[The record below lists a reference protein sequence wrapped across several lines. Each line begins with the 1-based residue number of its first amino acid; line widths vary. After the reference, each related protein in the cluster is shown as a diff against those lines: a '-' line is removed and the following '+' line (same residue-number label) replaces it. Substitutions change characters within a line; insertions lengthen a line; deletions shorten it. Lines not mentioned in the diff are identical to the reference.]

1 MAPTQKQDEKYRVVL
16 RMRGMFPKDLAG
28 YEAHRLRKGGDISHV
43 DKTRSHL
50 NKTFIGN
57 EIWAAEALERIQEIR
72 LQNFLDEVTA
82 LRKRKRKKDAERR
95 LAEGPKEP
103 WRATRHGPLRE
114 IILTANRA
122 YFEDEM
128 AEFLGENREAEF
140 QACAESWLR
149 KEFKGDI
156 IHARVDRDET
166 AFHVHAVLLPI
177 ERVEMTRTNKKT
189 GETKVIAVRHMLQPS
204 KHDLVKDYE
213 QAQDSAGD
221 AFSVVNLQRGERRAA
236 AIRQARAAGQPL
248 PKRRYHAR
256 TSEWR
261 AVQELKLEAQ
271 EAVLSEREDALA
283 RRDRRLDTRDAALAV
298 REAEIDTIDAAIEG
312 VERGTLTFDESGDVL
327 RLEAAP
333 PEEKPAPETA
343 RLMQRLAASPKGRT
357 RATAL
362 VGRLFGVLK
371 RRALVDAEQALRRD
385 IAEIGK
391 ARDMLQ
397 GLVSRL
403 SGEVATSGKAT
414 LRGLTRSLMALRRHE
429 PPDHGEEYPPDHD

>member
-1 MAPTQKQDEKYRVVL
+1 MCGRD
-16 RMRGMFPKDLAG
+16 
-28 YEAHRLRKGGDISHV
+28 S
-43 DKTRSHL
+43 
-50 NKTFIGN
+50 
-57 EIWAAEALERIQEIR
+57 
-72 LQNFLDEVTA
+72 
-82 LRKRKRKKDAERR
+82 
-95 LAEGPKEP
+95 
-103 WRATRHGPLRE
+103 
-114 IILTANRA
+114 A
-122 YFEDEM
+122 YFEDEI

-140 QACAESWLR
+140 QACAETWLR

-166 AFHVHAVLLPI
+166 AFHVHAVLLPV
-177 ERVEMTRTNKKT
+177 ERVEMTRTDKKT
-189 GETKVIAVRHMLQPS
+189 GESKVIAVRHMLQPS

-213 QAQDSAGD
+213 QAQDSAGA

-261 AVQELKLEAQ
+261 AERELKLVAREA
-271 EAVLSEREDALA
+271 ELNELEVALD
-283 RRDRRLDTRDAALAV
+283 RRDGLLDTRDAALAV
-298 REAEIDTIDAAIEG
+298 REAEIDSMDAAIEG
-312 VERGTLTFDESGDVL
+312 VEIGALTFDESGDVP
-327 RLEAAP
+327 RLKAAP
-333 PEEKPAPETA
+333 PEEKLAPETA
-343 RLMQRLAASPKGRT
+343 RLMQRLTASPKGRT

-371 RRALVDAEQALRRD
+371 RRAREDAEQALRRD

-403 SGEVATSGKAT
+403 SGKVATSGKAT

>member
-1 MAPTQKQDEKYRVVL
+1 MAPSHQQNEKFRVVL

-28 YEAHRLRKGGDISHV
+28 YEAHRLRKGGDISHI

-50 NKTFIGN
+50 NRSFIGK
-57 EIWAAEALERIQEIR
+57 ETWAADAQDKIQEIR

-95 LAEGPKEP
+95 LAEGPKDP

-122 YFEDEM
+122 YFEDEV
-128 AEFLGENREAEF
+128 AEFFGENREAEF
-140 QACAESWLR
+140 QACAENWLR

-189 GETKVIAVRHMLQPS
+189 GETKVIAVRQMLQPS
-204 KHDLVKDYE
+204 KHDLIKDYE
-213 QAQDSAGD
+213 QAQDSAGA

-236 AIRQARAAGQPL
+236 VIRQARAAGQPL

-261 AVQELKLEAQ
+261 AEQELKLEARK
-271 EAVLSEREDALA
+271 ANLNEREKALDQ
-283 RRDRRLDTRDAALAV
+283 RDGRLDTRDAALAV
-298 REAEIDTIDAAIEG
+298 REAEIDSIDAAFEG
-312 VERGTLTFDESGDVL
+312 VESGALTFDESGDVP
-327 RLEAAP
+327 RLEATT
-333 PEEKPAPETA
+333 PEEKLAPEPA
-343 RLMQRLAASPKGRT
+343 RLMQRLMASPKGRT

-362 VGRLFGVLK
+362 IGRLFGGLK
-371 RRALVDAEQALRRD
+371 RRAREDAEQALRRD

-391 ARDMLQ
+391 ARDLLQ
-397 GLVSRL
+397 GFVSRL

-414 LRGLTRSLMALRRHE
+414 LKGLTRSLMALRRHE
-429 PPDHGEEYPPDHD
+429 AADHGEEHPPDRD